1 MDDFIY
7 FKLSNVDIVF
17 SQAVEDSEEENI
29 STTEENFATTQENVE
44 TTHYIEVTDE
54 EALEEAGNMAE
65 HYGMDKEEFLKQFG
79 GLEVV
84 KYDLRMHKA
93 LDILSK

>member
-1 MDDFIY
+1 MHKQMEPEALRRVKYRYLIDE
-7 FKLSNVDIVF
+7 V
-17 SQAVEDSEEENI
+17 
-29 STTEENFATTQENVE
+29 ATAEK
-44 TTHYIEVTDE
+44 IEVSDE
-54 EALEEAGNMAE
+54 EAAEEAGNMAE